1 MDSDEDELRE
11 MREARAA
18 RGAGPSLSMLKEK
31 ERRAQEDAQRN
42 AAHFSDAPSRPGPSS
57 AASRP
62 REVED
67 EDAPVVVDT
76 AEVEDAEEEAAN
88 QQGQGEEVLSD
99 DPDLRMDDELRAQ
112 FPMSF
117 GGQEVKVVK
126 PAEVFDKHKR
136 KEPSFGPPRPPPRP
150 SQTDTTAAAA
160 AGASTSGT
168 AGVQASLPP
177 RSSDAEDE
185 DGAGPAEATEEEE
198 EDDPYQ
204 LPISHEV
211 TLGSSHNKAVT
222 CLDIDHS
229 GSRLLTGSLDYTIR
243 IYDFNGMKSDMR
255 AFRELEPQEGHPVLS
270 VSWSPSGDQFMVVTG
285 SPRAKLYDRNGLT
298 LGEFMRGDMYIRDMK
313 NTKGHVTGLTC
324 GQWHPT
330 DRNTAMTS
338 SDDGTVRIWDT
349 STIEQKTVIKPSLA
363 KPGRT
368 PVTTCAYGAEGRL
381 IGAALLDGSIQLWSV
396 QGKFGTSAAVGN
408 VPVPKQ
414 QMLGKQTWSYV
425 SRPNQIV
432 RGAHEGGSET
442 TSLAFSQDGHS
453 LLSRSVDSTMKLW
466 DLRKFTQPVHSWDD
480 LPCAYNNTKCIF
492 SPDDQLILTGMS
504 MGGKD
509 EGGAVVFIDKRKHD
523 IIRKVGVPGNATALG
538 WHHRLNQIFVG
549 VGNRRA
555 GSCQALYSTTFSE
568 RGVMLGAARAPRKP
582 SEFDFQPPLIIK
594 NPHALPMYKEETQ
607 KKRRRVEQAEAAKAR
622 IPDVGTAAGVGK
634 QGRIVPAGKTLLT
647 QHLMKQRGE
656 LQDPRSID
664 PREKLLSHAGKHD
677 EFDRYLEAYKTTQPK
692 PIYAQE
698 EEEENEDD
706 V

>member
-11 MREARAA
+11 MRAARAA

-42 AAHFSDAPSRPGPSS
+42 AEHFSDTPSRPGPSL
-57 AASRP
+57 AARGP
-62 REVED
+62 QEQED

-76 AEVEDAEEEAAN
+76 AEVEDAEAEEREAAN

-117 GGQEVKVVK
+117 GSQEVKVVK
-126 PAEVFDKHKR
+126 PTEVFDKHKR
-136 KEPSFGPPRPPPRP
+136 KEPSFGPPRPSARP
-150 SQTDTTAAAA
+150 SQTDTGTGTSGV
-160 AGASTSGT
+160 AGA
-168 AGVQASLPP
+168 LPP

-185 DGAGPAEATEEEE
+185 DGAGPTEATEEEE
-198 EDDPYQ
+198 EEDPYQ

-211 TLGSSHNKAVT
+211 TLGSSHSKAVT

-285 SPRAKLYDRNGLT
+285 SPRAKIYDRNGLT

-349 STIEQKTVIKPSLA
+349 STIEQKTVIKPSLT

-368 PVTTCAYGAEGRL
+368 PVTTCAYGAQGRL

-408 VPVPKQ
+408 VPAPKQ
-414 QMLGKQTWSYV
+414 QMLGKQ
-425 SRPNQIV
+425 
-432 RGAHEGGSET
+432 
-442 TSLAFSQDGHS
+442 DGNS

-509 EGGAVVFIDKRKHD
+509 EGGAVVFIDKRKQD

-549 VGNRRA
+549 LGNRRA
-555 GSCQALYSTTFSE
+555 GSCRALYSTTFSE

-607 KKRRRVEQAEAAKAR
+607 KKRRRVEHAEAAKAR

-656 LQDPRSID
+656 LKDPRSID
-664 PREKLLSHAGKHD
+664 PREKLLSHADKHD
-677 EFDRYLEAYKTTQPK
+677 EFDRYLEAYKATQPK

-706 V
+706 